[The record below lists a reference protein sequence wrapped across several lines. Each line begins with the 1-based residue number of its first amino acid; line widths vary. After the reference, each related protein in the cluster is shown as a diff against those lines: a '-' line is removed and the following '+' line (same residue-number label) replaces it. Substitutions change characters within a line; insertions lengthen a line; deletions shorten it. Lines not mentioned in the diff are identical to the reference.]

1 MCVRVCVCVHA
12 CVCVCL
18 RVCVC
23 VHVFVSVCMSVCLKC
38 TVVLTVK
45 GAEEE
50 DMKENVGSTDQCMV
64 KANEDNQTGGCCA

>member
-1 MCVRVCVCVHA
+1 M

-18 RVCVC
+18 CVPVCVHAC

-50 DMKENVGSTDQCMV
+50 DMKEDVGSTDQCMV

>member
-1 MCVRVCVCVHA
+1 MHVCVCVCA
-12 CVCVCL
+12 
-18 RVCVC
+18 RI
-23 VHVFVSVCMSVCLKC
+23 CLKC

-50 DMKENVGSTDQCMV
+50 DMKKDMGSTDQCMV